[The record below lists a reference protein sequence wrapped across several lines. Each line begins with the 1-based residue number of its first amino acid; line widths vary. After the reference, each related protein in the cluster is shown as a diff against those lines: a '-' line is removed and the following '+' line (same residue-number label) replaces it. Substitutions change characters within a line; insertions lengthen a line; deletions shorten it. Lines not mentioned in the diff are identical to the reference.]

1 MFTIALLIVV
11 LMVRS
16 SEFHAYSVKLVLTS
30 TFVGNCKLYI
40 QTVIGLMS
48 YCVID
53 LSFTLI
59 MLCLY

>member
-1 MFTIALLIVV
+1 
-11 LMVRS
+11 MVDL
-16 SEFHAYSVKLVLTS
+16 SELHAYTLKLVLTS

-53 LSFTLI
+53 MSFTLI